1 MTKTVKKT
9 TYQGFALSD
18 ERLCRMEDNLDK
30 ISEAVVEMARMKERL
45 LVIFKRP
52 KQMDAGFKR
61 FHARVDELEKQA
73 FVRGQKIVFAEH
85 LLWIVIT
92 GALGL
97 AFVFLR

>member
-1 MTKTVKKT
+1 
-9 TYQGFALSD
+9 
-18 ERLCRMEDNLDK
+18 MEDNLDK

-61 FHARVDELEKQA
+61 FHARVDELEKQV

-85 LLWIVIT
+85 LLWMVIT
-92 GALGL
+92 CALDL
-97 AFVFLR
+97 ACVFLR

>member
-1 MTKTVKKT
+1 
-9 TYQGFALSD
+9 
-18 ERLCRMEDNLDK
+18 MEDNLDK
-30 ISEAVVEMARMKERL
+30 ISEAVVEMARMEERL
-45 LVIFKRP
+45 LIIFKRP

-92 GALGL
+92 DALGF